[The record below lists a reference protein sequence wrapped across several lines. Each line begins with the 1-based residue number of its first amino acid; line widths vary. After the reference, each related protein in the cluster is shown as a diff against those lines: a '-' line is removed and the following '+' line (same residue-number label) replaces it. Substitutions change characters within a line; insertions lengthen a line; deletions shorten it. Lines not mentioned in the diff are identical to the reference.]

1 MHQRCHRGALRPTSR
16 QNRNHDLTDWF
27 LTYIKQIA
35 EARCEDGGW
44 LPSDKIGLR
53 HGLIQVSPTTHT
65 EDGVMATFETS
76 LVSPEAL
83 VFYGEVEQV
92 DLPGT
97 EGDLGV
103 LAGHAPIVT
112 ALRPGIVRL
121 IANGTNEEFV
131 VLGGIAEFSQS
142 ILSILADTA
151 TPIAEFD
158 ALTGSKKW
166 INASRLVRSAMSW
179 IVRSERLIT
188 TSAAPIHHGNDCA
201 LKSCLLATGGIHD
214 DFRQARAGF

>member
-1 MHQRCHRGALRPTSR
+1 
-16 QNRNHDLTDWF
+16 
-27 LTYIKQIA
+27 
-35 EARCEDGGW
+35 
-44 LPSDKIGLR
+44 
-53 HGLIQVSPTTHT
+53 
-65 EDGVMATFETS
+65 MATFETS

-103 LAGHAPIVT
+103 LAGHDPIVT

-121 IANGTNEEFV
+121 IANGKNEEFV

-158 ALTGSKKW
+158 ALDLKAKW

-188 TSAAPIHHGNDCA
+188 TERCTNTS
-201 LKSCLLATGGIHD
+201 
-214 DFRQARAGF
+214 R

>member
-1 MHQRCHRGALRPTSR
+1 
-16 QNRNHDLTDWF
+16 
-27 LTYIKQIA
+27 
-35 EARCEDGGW
+35 
-44 LPSDKIGLR
+44 
-53 HGLIQVSPTTHT
+53 
-65 EDGVMATFETS
+65 MATFETS

-121 IANGTNEEFV
+121 IASGTNEEFV

-158 ALTGSKKW
+158 AVDLKARIEKW
-166 INASRLVRSAMSW
+166 INESRLVRSAMSW

-188 TSAAPIHHGNDCA
+188 TERCTNTS
-201 LKSCLLATGGIHD
+201 
-214 DFRQARAGF
+214 R

>member
-1 MHQRCHRGALRPTSR
+1 
-16 QNRNHDLTDWF
+16 
-27 LTYIKQIA
+27 
-35 EARCEDGGW
+35 
-44 LPSDKIGLR
+44 
-53 HGLIQVSPTTHT
+53 
-65 EDGVMATFETS
+65 MATFETS

-83 VFYGEVEQV
+83 VFYGVVEQV

-158 ALTGSKKW
+158 ALDLKANGST
-166 INASRLVRSAMSW
+166 RLGWSDQR
-179 IVRSERLIT
+179 
-188 TSAAPIHHGNDCA
+188 
-201 LKSCLLATGGIHD
+201 
-214 DFRQARAGF
+214 

>member
-1 MHQRCHRGALRPTSR
+1 M
-16 QNRNHDLTDWF
+16 
-27 LTYIKQIA
+27 
-35 EARCEDGGW
+35 
-44 LPSDKIGLR
+44 
-53 HGLIQVSPTTHT
+53 
-65 EDGVMATFETS
+65 VMATFETS

-121 IANGTNEEFV
+121 IANGKNEEFV
-131 VLGGIAEFSQS
+131 ILGGIAEFSQS

-158 ALTGSKKW
+158 ALDLKAR
-166 INASRLVRSAMSW
+166 IEEMDQRVSAGPISDELDRE
-179 IVRSERLIT
+179 IRTLDNYRALHQYIT
-188 TSAAPIHHGNDCA
+188 VTTA
-201 LKSCLLATGGIHD
+201 L
-214 DFRQARAGF
+214 